1 MYQYGIIEY
10 CSGRIE
16 AIDKYDQVHSFWYI
30 KDGLWG
36 ATTVEVSKKIED
48 KDYQNSEKIRDSS
61 IFREN
66 LGDKN
71 YRNSEND
78 KGCL

>member
-1 MYQYGIIEY
+1 MAYEERLQL
-10 CSGRIE
+10 R
-16 AIDKYDQVHSFWYI
+16 FR
-30 KDGLWG
+30 
-36 ATTVEVSKKIED
+36 KKIED